1 MSDSSKLPKELP
13 SMEYE
18 FSVEVKGNI
27 TGKMFSGN
35 FKYRIP
41 NLKAKALAERK
52 RAELNGGM
60 DAMLDAS
67 VLQLHYMIA
76 YLRFSLL
83 EDSMPQWWKE
93 NDYGYNL
100 HDYNVVREVFD
111 KVEAYEQKW
120 LKSVWGDPSESGKKP
135 KAK

>member
-1 MSDSSKLPKELP
+1 
-13 SMEYE
+13 MEYE
-18 FSVEVKGNI
+18 FSIETKGDI
-27 TGKMFSGN
+27 TGKSFAGN

-60 DAMLDAS
+60 DAMMDAS

-76 YLRFSLL
+76 YLRFSLV
-83 EDSMPQWWKE
+83 ETPKWWEE

-100 HDYNVVREVFD
+100 HDYNVVREVFER
-111 KVEAYEQKW
+111 VEEYEQKW
-120 LKSVWGDPSESGKKP
+120 LKSVWGDPGESGKKQ